1 MSGFIDSLGNLGVA
15 PSIERLVRQGQAFGG
30 TSGKLALAAA
40 GSAGVALWN
49 PATSGRQ
56 VFVYGVQMLADSAVA
71 FGVMATL
78 AADPG
83 WTAAAVHNKHR
94 TSATTPGAALE
105 ATATAGAAPAAA
117 DTTGMFSLAAGEV
130 LQWTPEIAEA
140 LLPPGTGLVIW
151 LPLAGAGNVAV
162 NLDWLEW

>member
-1 MSGFIDSLGNLGVA
+1 
-15 PSIERLVRQGQAFGG
+15 
-30 TSGKLALAAA
+30 
-40 GSAGVALWN
+40 
-49 PATSGRQ
+49 
-56 VFVYGVQMLADSAVA
+56 
-71 FGVMATL
+71 MATL
-78 AADPG
+78 AADPA
-83 WTAAAVHNKHR
+83 WTAAVVHNKHR

-117 DTTGMFSLAAGEV
+117 DTTEVFSLAAGEV
-130 LQWTPEIAEA
+130 LQWTPETAEA

>member
-117 DTTGMFSLAAGEV
+117 DTTEVFSLAAGAV
-130 LQWTPEIAEA
+130 LQWTPETAEA